1 MQGDRMNATQIVAV
15 LAASGVAAMY
25 LWPIARW
32 AFTSKHTPPLLGHIR
47 NVIAVRDEYR
57 TPEVTAACNALM
69 EALLGIKP

>member
-1 MQGDRMNATQIVAV
+1 MTATQIVAV

-25 LWPIARW
+25 LWPMAKWVFAGRE
-32 AFTSKHTPPLLGHIR
+32 SPVLLTHIR

-57 TPEVTAACNALM
+57 TPEVTDACNALM

>member
-1 MQGDRMNATQIVAV
+1 MSATQIVAV

-25 LWPIARW
+25 LWPVVQWLFAGKE
-32 AFTSKHTPPLLGHIR
+32 SPVLLTHIR